1 VKISRKKSCITSFNE
16 RSSRGQPDKGTY
28 WYAGTAD
35 SGGVHT
41 NSGVL
46 NHWFYILAVG
56 KSGTNDIG
64 SVYNVTG
71 ITVAKAEKIA
81 IV

>member
-1 VKISRKKSCITSFNE
+1 MSDPNAE
-16 RSSRGQPDKGTY
+16 GQPDTYKGTF

-46 NHWFYILAVG
+46 NHWFYILAV
-56 KSGTNDIG
+56 SGTNDIG

-71 ITVAKAEKIA
+71 ITIAKAEKIA

>member
-1 VKISRKKSCITSFNE
+1 LNLQLHLQSNLVVGEDIRTGRTAL
-16 RSSRGQPDKGTY
+16 RSSDPNAEGQPDTYKGTF

-46 NHWFYILAVG
+46 NHWFYF
-56 KSGTNDIG
+56 S
-64 SVYNVTG
+64 SW
-71 ITVAKAEKIA
+71 
-81 IV
+81 